1 MKEFDFGMLEILL
14 STAEELRLVDGVLSV
29 LYQMVLFEDLLASGD
44 VSNSMTH
51 IMAALNMCLR
61 RPGNRE
67 PRVSSHF
74 YLEYCNFVPLLKE
87 AA

>member
-1 MKEFDFGMLEILL
+1 MLEILL

-29 LYQMVLFEDLLASGD
+29 LYQMVLFEDLLASGE

-51 IMAALNMCLR
+51 IMATLNMCLQ

-67 PRVSSHF
+67 PRVSSLF
-74 YLEYCNFVPLLKE
+74 LSTAILCLYLKRQLYQVC
-87 AA
+87 